1 MAKATE
7 RIFLPMLRMV
17 MPEIS
22 NYFLPWEGVFH
33 NICIV
38 SIKKEYP
45 AHAQKLFSGLWG
57 QGQMGFCKAIVA
69 VDADVN
75 PKDLSAIWKLFA
87 EKFDAARDVFLSY
100 GVLDVLDHSSP
111 TPLMGAKIGID
122 LTTPRKEEP
131 QRKASNLK
139 IADDRRLGEIRNFIR
154 EDACFKNCEFLPYFA
169 AFSIEKGEQNGRQ
182 ILHKLANSK
191 LFDGYFRAAIIFD
204 ADIDISNKS
213 KMLWKVFNNTDPS
226 RDIIFSESNCA
237 FVDACKKN
245 SADGYLREWPEDL
258 SFDK

>member
-1 MAKATE
+1 M
-7 RIFLPMLRMV
+7 
-17 MPEIS
+17 
-22 NYFLPWEGVFH
+22 
-33 NICIV
+33 
-38 SIKKEYP
+38 
-45 AHAQKLFSGLWG
+45 
-57 QGQMGFCKAIVA
+57 
-69 VDADVN
+69 
-75 PKDLSAIWKLFA
+75 FA

-213 KMLWKVFNNTDPS
+213 KNGRELKAQELPGLWNGSMARWNTVFVEVLPATFSPVKVVTDLL
-226 RDIIFSESNCA
+226 RDQHQ
-237 FVDACKKN
+237 
-245 SADGYLREWPEDL
+245 
-258 SFDK
+258 